1 MKEFYLNKD
10 VEKTVNEQRQIL
22 SSLDNN
28 GLMLFVMSAILRH
41 QQDLTVDQMALVHEL
56 QKRVSFH

>member
-28 GLMLFVMSAILRH
+28 GLMLFAMSAILRH
-41 QQDLTVDQMALVHEL
+41 QQDLTVDQMALVQEL
-56 QKRVSFH
+56 QKRASFH